1 MYLVWCCLGV
11 FQRASSAKLREQRQD
26 DLREEYWSPNALTQ
40 WWTLPLQ
47 RQLIIVADSFTLVQ
61 NDSLN
66 DHLCILNR
74 QTDNR
79 DTLLEDMRAAKHQQ
93 CHDSLGKS
101 RLIILYV
108 QMGVHWLID
117 SILHW
122 IVLLPIHCTFWQVT
136 CKTVFNI
143 HQHLFSITA
152 YKVRKK
158 EAIRRKRSGE
168 ESRES
173 AWLQARNQLRIQNL
187 AQFIQFY
194 NQRAKKENNAIGTVA
209 KRFKTFSLVSKK

>member
-1 MYLVWCCLGV
+1 MYLLGCCLGA
-11 FQRASSAKLREQRQD
+11 FQSASSVRLRKQRQD
-26 DLREEYWSPNALTQ
+26 DLREERWSPNALTQ

-66 DHLCILNR
+66 DRLCILNR

-79 DTLLEDMRAAKHQQ
+79 DTLLEDTRAAKHQQ
-93 CHDSLGKS
+93 CRDSVGNS
-101 RLIILYV
+101 RLIIPYV
-108 QMGVHWLID
+108 QTGIHRLID
-117 SILHW
+117 SILNR
-122 IVLLPIHCTFWQVT
+122 IVLVPIHCIFWQGT

-152 YKVRKK
+152 YKVHCISLYQKK
-158 EAIRRKRSGE
+158 GGYQEKE

-173 AWLQARNQLRIQNL
+173 AWLQACNQLRIQNL

-194 NQRAKKENNAIGTVA
+194 NQRAKKETTPLAQQQ
-209 KRFKTFSLVSKK
+209 RDSKHFH

>member
-1 MYLVWCCLGV
+1 MYLLWCCLGV
-11 FQRASSAKLREQRQD
+11 FQSASSARLREQRRD
-26 DLREEYWSPNALTQ
+26 DLREEWWSPNALTQ

-61 NDSLN
+61 NDSPN
-66 DHLCILNR
+66 DRLCILNR

-93 CHDSLGKS
+93 CRDSLGNS

-108 QMGVHWLID
+108 QMGIHRLIE
-117 SILHW
+117 SILNR
-122 IVLLPIHCTFWQVT
+122 IVLLPIHCTFWQGT

-152 YKVRKK
+152 YKVHCLSLYQKK
-158 EAIRRKRSGE
+158 EAIKRKRK
-168 ESRES
+168 S
-173 AWLQARNQLRIQNL
+173 AWLQACNQLRIQNL

-194 NQRAKKENNAIGTVA
+194 NQRAKKENNAIGTA
-209 KRFKTFSLVSKK
+209 ARRFKTFSLVSEK